1 MGFAM
6 AERGPGNAR
15 LKAAHYVG
23 PREGADV
30 CARCGHSDVTGDGLV
45 CRKHRAKVRHGGRCP
60 VWVAVERKGVN
71 IADSN
76 C

>member
-23 PREGADV
+23 PRERSEV
-30 CARCGHSDVTGDGLV
+30 CAKCAHSDVTGDGIV
-45 CRKHRAKVRHGGRCP
+45 CREHKAKVRHGGRCP
-60 VWVAVERKGVN
+60 VWVAMIRKVVN

>member
-23 PREGADV
+23 PRERSEV
-30 CARCGHSDVTGDGLV
+30 CAKCAHSDVTGDGLV
-45 CRKHRAKVRHGGRCP
+45 CREHRAKVRHGGRCR
-60 VWVAVERKGVN
+60 VWAAIKIKVGNVADDN
-71 IADSN
+71 L
-76 C
+76 